1 MNKNKNKKKTKLP
14 WVEYNQA
21 MEKHRCRNQSQRQ
34 RPRQRGITLS
44 NNIYAKR
51 SRYSIHRQK
60 IACQYHT
67 RGCLIT
73 ILCKTASGS
82 CYFRCL
88 AELNVSAK
96 QVQARKAR
104 STDLWPFAKTLI
116 LRANS
121 ILVCF
126 VDKGLPTPKVEENVH
141 HKQQVL
147 WCELGKERE
156 PSKGSVL
163 FKKLK

>member
-1 MNKNKNKKKTKLP
+1 
-14 WVEYNQA
+14 
-21 MEKHRCRNQSQRQ
+21 MEKHRYRNQCQ
-34 RPRQRGITLS
+34 RPRQPSLYQTTHTQTIAFFHPFVDDRSPVPHAWHSSLIAILS
-44 NNIYAKR
+44 
-51 SRYSIHRQK
+51 K
-60 IACQYHT
+60 IAN
-67 RGCLIT
+67 GP
-73 ILCKTASGS
+73 
-82 CYFRCL
+82 CYFRWL

-104 STDLWPFAKTLI
+104 STNLWPFAKTLI

-126 VDKGLPTPKVEENVH
+126 VDKGLPTPKVEENIH
-141 HKQQVL
+141 HKQLVL